1 MKNGPWCRNNFAR
14 KCSAGAAL
22 LCLPQQEG
30 HYGRIPTANQRFGY
44 RPRVMPLK
52 SVTFERETD
61 IRYEFQLETSDE
73 KRPSWCILLAKFSGH
88 YRPGHRGAPDARF
101 IQGITQAAVGVWC
114 PAALILDFRNLDY
127 VWGDEM
133 EEVLGCRGEI
143 RSLPYVI
150 RWLPYAVVLGD
161 QCRPAITTL
170 LQVFRPEIASAT
182 ELEHFFDD
190 IEEAWKYVHQK
201 A

>member
-1 MKNGPWCRNNFAR
+1 
-14 KCSAGAAL
+14 
-22 LCLPQQEG
+22 
-30 HYGRIPTANQRFGY
+30 
-44 RPRVMPLK
+44 MPIK

-73 KRPSWCILLAKFSGH
+73 KPPFWRILVATFSGH
-88 YRPGHRGAPDARF
+88 YRSGHRGAPDAGF
-101 IQGITQAAVGVWC
+101 IQGITQAALGVWW

-127 VWGDEM
+127 VWGDNM

-143 RSLPYVI
+143 RV
-150 RWLPYAVVLGD
+150 PYAVVLGD

-182 ELEHFFDD
+182 ELEHIFDD
-190 IEEAWKYVHQK
+190 IEEAWNYVHQK
-201 A
+201 T